1 MRRSRAA
8 AVLLAAGALFA
19 AAATAASAG
28 DDDDGFKTSQR
39 SMLAAV
45 KAGASV
51 EPIIT
56 VGETLRSGYRFES
69 IPDGIAVR
77 ERDRDE
83 AEVFVNHE
91 TSTVPFPFTFPGSA
105 TTEANQN
112 DFDNAQVSRLRLSD
126 DAGVLRGAYAIES
139 ADGFQRFCSNYLA
152 TEREGFDRPLLFTN
166 EEAIDWVNREGK
178 AWPATIGDPT
188 ARQAGVVVAYD
199 PRTGQ
204 HRPIWGMGR
213 HNHENSVAVPDYRKH
228 LVVLSGDDPF
238 VSNPAQSQLYSYIAE
253 SRREVWDDKGDLYAF
268 VADDPAV
275 NDYYDF
281 PVGSTMSVSG
291 RFVKVP
297 KDVAT
302 GRKPNGTD
310 LLAADKEYPPPPS
323 DGTWQRD
330 PFVPQPGPG
339 VDGPQWVLEHWG
351 DLNNV
356 FQFVRLE
363 DIAYDKRR
371 GMSNVVY
378 LIDSGRGA
386 TSAGGNPFT
395 SSNGRVW
402 KLVLDR
408 RDPTRVESL
417 SILIEGDDNPVKT
430 LGEIHQPDNLESTR
444 NSLLV
449 QEDPGSA
456 QQFPFGS
463 TDPATTTARIWRYDL
478 TSGQTEVVARVDQSA
493 DEGPTD
499 VDGTPGVFAPGNLG
513 AWESSGIVD
522 ASEVFGR
529 GAFLVNVQ
537 AHTLWV
543 DKAVGEDNFPPEGAD
558 FTFKREGGQLVL
570 LRIPGA

>member
-1 MRRSRAA
+1 MAT
-8 AVLLAAGALFA
+8 A
-19 AAATAASAG
+19 AAA
-28 DDDDGFKTSQR
+28 DDNDDRGFKTQR
-39 SMLAAV
+39 AAMLVGV
-45 KAGASV
+45 KAGTAV

-56 VGETLRSGYRFES
+56 VGETLQGGYRFEA
-69 IPDGIAVR
+69 IPDGISLR
-77 ERDRDE
+77 EQDDDR

-91 TSTVPFPFTFPGSA
+91 TSTVPFPFTFPGA
-105 TTEANQN
+105 PTEANQN
-112 DFDNAQVSRLRLSD
+112 DFDNAQVSRLSLSE
-126 DAGVLRGAYAIES
+126 AGGVLRGSYAIAS
-139 ADGFQRFCSNYLA
+139 AAGFQRLCSNYLA
-152 TEREGFDRPLLFTN
+152 TEREGFERPLLFTN
-166 EEAIDWVNREGK
+166 EEAIDWIKREGK
-178 AWPATIGDPT
+178 AWPATVGDAA

-199 PRTGQ
+199 PRNGQ

-213 HNHENSVAVPDYRKH
+213 FNHENSVAIPGFED
-228 LVVLSGDDPF
+228 LVTLSTDDTF
-238 VSNPAQSQLYSYIAE
+238 VSNPAQSQLYSYIA
-253 SRREVWDDKGDLYAF
+253 RKRGDVWNDKGDLYAF
-268 VADDPAV
+268 VSDNPAV
-275 NDYYDF
+275 DDYYDF
-281 PVGSTMSVSG
+281 PIGSTMSVSG

-297 KDVAT
+297 KDIAT
-302 GRKPNGTD
+302 GRNPDGTD
-310 LLAADKEYPPPPS
+310 LLAADKGYPPPPD
-323 DGTWQRD
+323 DGTWQRN

-363 DIAYDKRR
+363 DMAYDKRR

-378 LIDSGRGA
+378 IADTGRGA
-386 TSAGGNPFT
+386 TSAGGNPFI

-408 RDPTRVESL
+408 NDPTRVTSL
-417 SILIEGDDNPVKT
+417 SVLIEGDDAPVKT
-430 LGEIHQPDNLESTR
+430 LAEIHQPDNLESTR
-444 NSLLV
+444 SSLLL
-449 QEDPGSA
+449 QEDPGSS
-456 QQFPFGS
+456 QQFPFDS

-478 TSGQTEVVARVDQSA
+478 ASGELEVVAKVDQSA

-499 VDGTPGVFAPGNLG
+499 VDGMPGVSAPGNLG

-529 GAFLVNVQ
+529 GSFLVTVQ

-543 DKAVGEDNFPPEGAD
+543 EKTTGEDNFEPAGAD